1 MRCCATKNVELKL
14 GQQCFCPILNFNKM
28 NKIML
33 IIFTVS
39 LNMLLFSCTSE
50 DLEDGISIDKT
61 EDVATGGEDGQ
72 TPIEEE
78 DNG

>member
-1 MRCCATKNVELKL
+1 
-14 GQQCFCPILNFNKM
+14 M